1 MTDALAQVLTA
12 SSRTAADSEN
22 GTVTPPPRRRNAD
35 VRKREHLTEAEIERL
50 MTAAS
55 ESFYGLRDR
64 TMILM
69 AYRHGLRVSELCALE
84 WSQVIDLDRQNRASL
99 KVERLKGSISG
110 THPLEPDE
118 VAALRKLRK
127 AHPDDVYVF
136 MSERGEPVTPAGFRK
151 LLTRTAE
158 RAGLASL
165 RVHPHMLRHSAGQ
178 ALVEKLPL
186 GMLADY
192 LGHAQLQNTR
202 IYTRTNGERFRGIW
216 RRHK

>member
-1 MTDALAQVLTA
+1 VNAQVLTFPA
-12 SSRTAADSEN
+12 QPAAKTAI
-22 GTVTPPPRRRNAD
+22 GTVPPRRQENRAI
-35 VRKREHLTEAEIERL
+35 RKREHLTEAEVEKL
-50 MTAAS
+50 LAAAGKA
-55 ESFYGLRDR
+55 FYGLRDR
-64 TMILM
+64 TMILL

-84 WSQVIDLDRQNRASL
+84 WTQVIDLNRANRASL

-118 VAALRKLRK
+118 VTALRKLHL
-127 AHPDDVYVF
+127 AYPDEVYIF
-136 MSERGEPVTPAGFRK
+136 MNERGDRVTPAGFRK
-151 LLTRTAE
+151 MLSRTAQ
-158 RAGLASL
+158 RAGLGSL

-178 ALVEKLPL
+178 ALVDKLPL

-202 IYTRTNGERFRGIW
+202 VYTRTNGERFRGIW